1 MKNSTVTLAK
11 PGASPAKGGVS
22 KAIMLVAGSG
32 TRFLPATKVQPKEML
47 PIVDKPVLQYL
58 VEEAVDAG
66 IKDILFVI
74 NANKSA
80 VGAHFSRDYNLEK
93 SLEESG
99 KHDLVDK
106 IRNLHTQANFMYVN
120 QDEPLGTGDAL
131 YKGRAF
137 VGEEPFALFYADDVM
152 ASPKNKPA
160 IKQVIDVYHKYQSP
174 VAGLVRVS
182 KKDVYKYGVI
192 KGKSLDART
201 CLIEEIIEKPKVEDA
216 PSNLVSVGRFVLTS
230 DVFQY
235 INRVQKR
242 NGEMYLSDALAILS
256 REGNMYGYEIDG
268 TWHDCG
274 SKIGFWKA
282 NFELG
287 LQHPEIGNDV
297 KKFLRKYIKNNTI

>member
-1 MKNSTVTLAK
+1 MKNSTVTLAR
-11 PGASPAKGGVS
+11 PRVS

-74 NANKSA
+74 NTNKSA

-93 SLEESG
+93 ALEENG
-99 KHDLVDK
+99 KHDLIDK

-152 ASPKNKPA
+152 TSPKNKPA
-160 IKQVIDVYHKYQSP
+160 IKQVIDIYHKYQSS
-174 VAGLVRVS
+174 VAGLVRVP

-192 KGKSLDART
+192 RGKSLDART

-256 REGNMYGYEIDG
+256 REGSMYGYEIEG
-268 TWHDCG
+268 TWYDCG